1 MHNLFLK
8 GSYGRES
15 WMIILVKK
23 LLKSHCACLLKQH
36 AKEAMLAKDNA
47 ALETYRGMLSAFT
60 NELVAKG
67 RKPSEILAD
76 EEARAVVKRMIKK
89 SGKAIELFK
98 QGNRPDLAAKEEAE
112 IKIMEAYVEKETD
125 NS

>member
-1 MHNLFLK
+1 
-8 GSYGRES
+8 
-15 WMIILVKK
+15 
-23 LLKSHCACLLKQH
+23 
-36 AKEAMLAKDNA
+36 MLAKDNA

-76 EEARAVVKRMIKK
+76 EDARAVVKRMIKK